1 MKKSLLATLIITS
14 LGTVSNHALADLEQK
29 PLTAKE
35 VKQPAKVIIH
45 EGVTSIKSRDKS
57 TYENQKKDVEF
68 IQSELSACAGDAVCE
83 VESVDKLINAFGT
96 FSGELQEVS
105 DEYIVMNNKTIKPEI
120 ASQKATFINNL
131 TVLKD
136 DVSALHKRKEKL
148 DELSRLGKNL
158 KEDDKVTVVRLQT
171 ELKVGKAKFLS
182 SFNQLSPGLH
192 TITVRD
198 SNLCSI
204 TKSIEVKEFPAPVSS
219 FISDTVC
226 LGKPTIL
233 LDNSTLSYGSV
244 TNWNWGT
251 PVNSS
256 SQNTTHTFAASGTF
270 PLNLSTISDSGCI
283 HDTAL
288 NVVINPLPIIDFN
301 FDPTS
306 VFTFDTKVCFSNLSV
321 GALNYL
327 WNFDFI
333 GPNGTSTLN
342 SPCTV
347 TFPEEN
353 ENIYRIKL
361 IGINELGCVDSITK
375 NLTIK
380 EDFIINIPNS
390 FTPNGD
396 IHNQKLVVQG
406 HQIFEYNLK
415 IFDRW
420 GELIFESNAINDSWD
435 GTKNGVD
442 SQIGV
447 YVYIVNS
454 TDIQG
459 NRHTKRGHV
468 TLIR

>member
-182 SFNQLSPGLH
+182 SFNQLSSKKFYVDGLDRLVSINEHRARQTEMDSIRELGKAKILELKKDAIISALQNADFNREVLFEVISTATPDVDLDIPHFEPSPGGSKRHLGPL
-192 TITVRD
+192 T
-198 SNLCSI
+198 L
-204 TKSIEVKEFPAPVSS
+204 PVS
-219 FISDTVC
+219 
-226 LGKPTIL
+226 
-233 LDNSTLSYGSV
+233 
-244 TNWNWGT
+244 
-251 PVNSS
+251 
-256 SQNTTHTFAASGTF
+256 FA
-270 PLNLSTISDSGCI
+270 
-283 HDTAL
+283 
-288 NVVINPLPIIDFN
+288 
-301 FDPTS
+301 
-306 VFTFDTKVCFSNLSV
+306 
-321 GALNYL
+321 
-327 WNFDFI
+327 
-333 GPNGTSTLN
+333 
-342 SPCTV
+342 
-347 TFPEEN
+347 E
-353 ENIYRIKL
+353 
-361 IGINELGCVDSITK
+361 
-375 NLTIK
+375 
-380 EDFIINIPNS
+380 
-390 FTPNGD
+390 GD
-396 IHNQKLVVQG
+396 
-406 HQIFEYNLK
+406 
-415 IFDRW
+415 
-420 GELIFESNAINDSWD
+420 
-435 GTKNGVD
+435 D
-442 SQIGV
+442 SQFWQKVPEMIK
-447 YVYIVNS
+447 S
-454 TDIQG
+454 
-459 NRHTKRGHV
+459 
-468 TLIR
+468 LSE